1 MDKIRKKL
9 QKPGKLIKTNKSNFV
24 SWVKKHKAF
33 SITFGVVLT
42 VFIVTIGFTMIYYR
56 DKAAPGTTIA
66 NTKVGGQNLSQL
78 KTTISNIVANMKL
91 SLTHNGKSATATAKD
106 LGVNIDVDKVAKEAL
121 KTGQRDPFST
131 LFLAKHFDLTGS
143 YNKKS
148 VSAFVQT
155 NFPELTTQPKDA
167 QVIYD
172 KNTNQYVVQPGA
184 IGQAV
189 QTDKLYAEVQKLL
202 SSPRITNYE
211 ITTNDSKPTVS
222 NEAAGE
228 VATSSNKVISLP
240 IKITNSGKVLWTL
253 DPWDIADWTTMTINQ
268 QTGTYDV
275 SYDKSKIKNFISSS
289 VAGQLSNKPIN
300 QKAITD
306 ASGKIL
312 QIVSP
317 GQNGQEPEN
326 VDDVADAIYDMLTN
340 SRGGNIELKTK
351 DAPFKTDAT
360 VAKDGHWIEANLSTF
375 QVFLHDGTNTV
386 WSTDQTS
393 QGKPSTG
400 TITGLYTVWRKTQEQ
415 CMPNPP
421 STQPLCG
428 IHWVTYWER
437 SGYAFHEAWWLDPAK
452 GNVRSYI
459 SHGCINM
466 FTNDAKRVYDWSS
479 IGTPVWVHR

>member
-1 MDKIRKKL
+1 MIHTPKKSSKFKDSGFL
-9 QKPGKLIKTNKSNFV
+9 SCLKS
-24 SWVKKHKAF
+24 HKAF
-33 SITFGVVLT
+33 SITLGSVLAVFVIT
-42 VFIVTIGFTMIYYR
+42 VGFTMIYYR

-66 NTKVGGQNLSQL
+66 DTNVGGQNIEQL
-78 KTTISNIVANMKL
+78 KATISGIVANMKL
-91 SLTHNGKSATATAKD
+91 SLTYNGKSATATAKD
-106 LGVNIDVDKVAKEAL
+106 LGVNIDIDKAAQEAL

-143 YNKKS
+143 YDKKTVANF
-148 VSAFVQT
+148 VST
-155 NFPELTTQPKDA
+155 NFPELTTEPKDA
-167 QVIYD
+167 QVVYD
-172 KNTNQYVVQPGA
+172 KNANQYVVQPGA
-184 IGQAV
+184 IGQSV

-202 SSPRITNYE
+202 SSPRIANYE

-222 NEAAGE
+222 NEAATA
-228 VATSSNKVISLP
+228 VAATSNKTLALP
-240 IKITNSGKVLWTL
+240 IKITNSGKTLWTL
-253 DPWDIADWTTMTINQ
+253 DPWDIANWTTMTLNP

-275 SYDKSKIKNFISSS
+275 TYDKAKIKNFVSTS
-289 VAGQLSNKPIN
+289 VVGQLSNKPVN

-306 ASGKIL
+306 ANGQVL
-312 QIVSP
+312 QIVSQ
-317 GQNGQEPEN
+317 GINGQEPEN
-326 VDDVADAIYDMLTN
+326 IDTVVNNIYDLLIAN
-340 SRGGNIELKTK
+340 QGGVIELKTK

-375 QVFLHDGTNTV
+375 TVTLHDGTNTV

-393 QGKPSTG
+393 QGKPSTD

-421 STQPLCG
+421 SSQPLCG

-437 SGYAFHEAWWLDPAK
+437 SGYAFHEAWWLDYRK

-466 FTNDAKRVYDWSS
+466 FTDDAKRVYDWSS